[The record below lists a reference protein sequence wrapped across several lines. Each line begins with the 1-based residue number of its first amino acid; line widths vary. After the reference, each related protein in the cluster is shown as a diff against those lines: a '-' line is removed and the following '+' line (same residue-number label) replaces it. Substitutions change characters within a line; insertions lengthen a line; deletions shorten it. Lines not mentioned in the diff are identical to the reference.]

1 MTGPCLTFVKLEP
14 PSDETARLAVSA
26 PFVYGM
32 VQWMGKYETDVYS
45 KVAELLIPDG
55 ITEPSNTA
63 TCQCVH

>member
-1 MTGPCLTFVKLEP
+1 
-14 PSDETARLAVSA
+14 
-26 PFVYGM
+26 VYGM